1 MNFTVIQHKV
11 GQFLEDNASS
21 ILTAGGVI
29 GTTMT
34 AILTAKASF
43 KAAYVIRDVEDLRL
57 RHREANGED
66 DENEPMTT
74 TEKVKMVWPA
84 YIPPVVLGTATVGSI
99 IAANVMSAKRAAAL
113 AAAYGISER
122 NLREYKEK
130 ALEKLGVNKER
141 ALRDEIAQDRV
152 TNNPPNKE
160 VLILAGGDVLCFDM
174 TTGRYF
180 RSSMDTIKKA
190 ENAINQE
197 LFNHQYASLS
207 HFYDEVGL
215 APTSF
220 SDEVGWNSAQTG
232 PLELRFSTVMSP
244 DNQPCIAIDFTTP
257 PKTEYTQLY

>member
-1 MNFTVIQHKV
+1 MNLTIITKKA
-11 GQFLEDNASS
+11 GQFLEDNAST
-21 ILTAGGVI
+21 ILTAGGVV

-43 KAAYVIRDVEDLRL
+43 RAAEILAEKQIQAEDVDGGYPNRFLTKT
-57 RHREANGED
+57 D
-66 DENEPMTT
+66 
-74 TEKVKMVWPA
+74 KVKAVWPL
-84 YIPPVVLGTATVGSI
+84 YIPPVVIGTATIGSI
-99 IAANVMSAKRAAAL
+99 VAANMMSAKRAAAL

-130 ALEKLGVNKER
+130 VTEKLGMNKER

-152 TNNPPNKE
+152 RNNPPNKE

-180 RSSMDTIKKA
+180 RSTMDTLKKA
-190 ENAINQE
+190 ENTVNQE

-220 SDEVGWNSAQTG
+220 SDEVGWNTAQTG
-232 PLELRFSTVMSP
+232 PLEIRFSTVMSP